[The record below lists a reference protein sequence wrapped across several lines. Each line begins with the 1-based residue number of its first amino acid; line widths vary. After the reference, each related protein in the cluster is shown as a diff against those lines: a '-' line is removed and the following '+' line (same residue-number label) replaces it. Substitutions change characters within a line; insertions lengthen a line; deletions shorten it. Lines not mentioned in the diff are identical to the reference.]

1 MNDETREKLSAYL
14 DGALPD
20 AERRAVELELSSS
33 AEMRTELEALRAV
46 SKSIKDL
53 PREPLPGGFRAR
65 LDARRARETEPAR
78 DWVLLPPAYRPI
90 AAAMSMAIVAFVVWD
105 KAHGPSELAPKTTWD
120 GTNDRVAVKTAAE
133 VPTSMDL
140 SGRVASESAEPL
152 ELKTAA
158 AKKDEAADKLA
169 VAPPGRRAAAPG
181 KPIGILEESPAYA
194 GAKAGGG
201 NAAPAAPPAAAA
213 PAATQTAAVE
223 GADGKVASSFLAR
236 SEEERSAINE
246 RLYKNFEDEK
256 KKMGIARII
265 EKDADERSRADS
277 GNDDVMTLQ
286 ATRGAV
292 GLGGPAAGS
301 ASARGALKGKTQAKK
316 KSTPAVMVKAIAL
329 KTPEALQAAW
339 VGAGLPEQPP
349 SVDFP
354 KEMAVFLV
362 CPGNCAIVSVENRKR
377 FLVVLYKDSDDYAA
391 RVKAVPMT
399 SKPVVVKPAE

>member
-1 MNDETREKLSAYL
+1 MNDEIREKLSAYL

-20 AERRAVELELSSS
+20 AERRAVEVELSRSLELQK
-33 AEMRTELEALRAV
+33 ELEALRAV
-46 SKSIKDL
+46 AQSIKDL

-65 LDARRARETEPAR
+65 LEARRARETEPAR
-78 DWVLLPPAYRPI
+78 DWVLLPPAYRPV

-105 KAHGPSELAPKTTWD
+105 KAHGPAQLEPKIAWD

-140 SGRVASESAEPL
+140 SGRVASESAEP
-152 ELKTAA
+152 KAFDSPA
-158 AKKDEAADKLA
+158 AKKEDAADKLA
-169 VAPPGRRAAAPG
+169 VSPPGRRAAAPG
-181 KPIGILEESPAYA
+181 KPIGLLEDAPAYA
-194 GAKAGGG
+194 GAKAAALAESAPVAPPAV
-201 NAAPAAPPAAAA
+201 AAPAAA
-213 PAATQTAAVE
+213 QTAAHD
-223 GADGKVASSFLAR
+223 GADGNVASSFLAR

-256 KKMGIARII
+256 KRMGIARII
-265 EKDADERSRADS
+265 EKDSDERSRADS

-292 GLGGPAAGS
+292 GLGGQAAGS
-301 ASARGALKGKTQAKK
+301 GSARGALKAKSQAK

-339 VGAGLPEQPP
+339 VGAGFPDQPP

-377 FLVVLYKDSDDYAA
+377 FLVVLYKDSDDYTE